1 MGVRGLTWCPLVVG
15 LLAVASLWATP
26 ATAVAQPTP
35 TTTPPPPTT
44 APPTTATTPP
54 SGPVPPPTTA
64 PSRPGVPFPPLPAPG
79 PFDVAGRIRQAVNGW
94 LRDLV
99 TRAITPAVD
108 LAARSVLATPNLAAP
123 GGRVRELWGL
133 SLGLANTGY
142 VLLVCAGG
150 VILMT
155 NETLQ
160 ARYAVKDVAPRL
172 VVGLVASNTSL
183 LLVGV
188 GTEVANA
195 LSRALLGP
203 GVDPDRAR
211 ATLKAVLVFP
221 LDDANVLLTL
231 VALVT
236 VVLALILGAS
246 YVLRVAVLVALTVA
260 GPLALAA
267 HALPQTEALARW
279 WWRGVAACLA
289 IPVAQSLALIT
300 ALRVFFHADQDRV
313 LGLGSARLVD
323 LLVAVC
329 LLWLLARIP
338 AWAVRI
344 VFTGRP
350 GTVVTVAKS
359 YVAYRLL
366 RRGLHRLP
374 P

>member
-1 MGVRGLTWCPLVVG
+1 MLGPSTRLLPVAVG
-15 LLAVASLWATP
+15 LLAAVGAWVAPTSAI
-26 ATAVAQPTP
+26 AQPTP
-35 TTTPPPPTT
+35 TTTSSPPTT
-44 APPTTATTPP
+44 TTIQPGTPAPPTT
-54 SGPVPPPTTA
+54 TA
-64 PSRPGVPFPPLPAPG
+64 SRSAVPFPPLPAPG
-79 PFDVAGRIRQAVNGW
+79 LFDVAGRIRQAVNGW

-99 TRAITPAVD
+99 ASAIDPAID

-133 SLGLANTGY
+133 SVGLANTGY
-142 VLLVCAGG
+142 VLLVTAGG
-150 VILMT
+150 VLLMT

-160 ARYAVKDVAPRL
+160 ARYTVKEVAPRL

-183 LLVGV
+183 LLVGY
-188 GTEVANA
+188 GIQLANA

-203 GVDPDRAR
+203 GVDPDHAR
-211 ATLKAVLVFP
+211 ATLKAVLIFP

-231 VALVT
+231 VALMV
-236 VVLALILGAS
+236 VVLALLLGAS

-260 GPLALAA
+260 GPLALAC

-279 WWRGVAACLA
+279 WWRGVTACLA
-289 IPVAQSLALIT
+289 VPVAQSLALIT
-300 ALRVFFHADQDRV
+300 ALRVFFHADRDQV

-338 AWAVRI
+338 AWAVRM
-344 VFTGRP
+344 VFVGRP
-350 GTVVTVAKS
+350 GTVATVAKS

-366 RRGLHRLP
+366 RRGLRRLP
-374 P
+374 

>member
-1 MGVRGLTWCPLVVG
+1 MRRSVTAVLAVAVG
-15 LLAVASLWATP
+15 LLAVSSLWLAPSP
-26 ATAVAQPTP
+26 ATAQPVPASTTSPP
-35 TTTPPPPTT
+35 TTTTTPGPPVPPTT
-44 APPTTATTPP
+44 AASP
-54 SGPVPPPTTA
+54 SG
-64 PSRPGVPFPPLPAPG
+64 GPFPSLPAPG
-79 PFDVAGRIRQAVNGW
+79 PGLFDVAGRIRAAVNGW

-99 TRAITPAVD
+99 ASAIDPAVD
-108 LAARSVLATPNLAAP
+108 LAARSVLATPNLADP

-133 SLGLANTGY
+133 SVGLANAGY

-150 VILMT
+150 VLLMT

-160 ARYAVKDVAPRL
+160 ARYTIKDVAPRL

-183 LLVGV
+183 VLVGV
-188 GTEVANA
+188 GIDLANA

-203 GVDPDRAR
+203 GVDPTQAR

-231 VALVT
+231 VAVVV

-246 YVLRVAVLVALTVA
+246 YVLRVAVLVGLTVA
-260 GPLALAA
+260 GPLALAG

-279 WWRGVAACLA
+279 WWRGITACLA

-323 LLVAVC
+323 LLVATC

-338 AWAVRI
+338 TWAVRM
-344 VFTGRP
+344 VFVGRP
-350 GTVVTVAKS
+350 GTAVTVAKS
-359 YVAYRLL
+359 FVAYRLV
-366 RRGLHRLP
+366 RRGLRRLP

>member
-1 MGVRGLTWCPLVVG
+1 MPRSVTALLAVAVG
-15 LLAVASLWATP
+15 LLAVSSLWLAP
-26 ATAVAQPTP
+26 SSAAAQPAPTSTSSP
-35 TTTPPPPTT
+35 PTTTTTPPGAPVPPTT
-44 APPTTATTPP
+44 AA
-54 SGPVPPPTTA
+54 
-64 PSRPGVPFPPLPAPG
+64 SRSGVPVAPLPGPG
-79 PFDVAGRIRQAVNGW
+79 LFDVAGRIRAAVNGW

-99 TRAITPAVD
+99 ASAIDPAVD

-123 GGRVRELWGL
+123 GGRVRELWGM
-133 SLGLANTGY
+133 SLGLANAGY
-142 VLLVCAGG
+142 ALLVCAGG
-150 VILMT
+150 VLLMT

-160 ARYAVKDVAPRL
+160 ARYTIKDVAPRL

-183 LLVGV
+183 VLVSV
-188 GTEVANA
+188 GIDLANA

-203 GVDPDRAR
+203 GVDPAQAR

-231 VALVT
+231 VALVV

-246 YVLRVAVLVALTVA
+246 YVLRVAVLVGLTVA
-260 GPLALAA
+260 GPLALAG

-279 WWRGVAACLA
+279 WWRGVTACLA

-323 LLVAVC
+323 LLVATC

-338 AWAVRI
+338 TWAVRM
-344 VFTGRP
+344 VFVGRP
-350 GTVVTVAKS
+350 GTAVTVAKS
-359 YVAYRLL
+359 YVAYRLV
-366 RRGLHRLP
+366 RRGLRRLP

>member
-1 MGVRGLTWCPLVVG
+1 VPRSVTTVLAVAVG
-15 LLAVASLWATP
+15 LLAVSSLWLASP
-26 ATAVAQPTP
+26 SATAQPAPTSTTSPP
-35 TTTPPPPTT
+35 TTTTTPRPPVPPTT
-44 APPTTATTPP
+44 AASP
-54 SGPVPPPTTA
+54 SGLPFAPPPI
-64 PSRPGVPFPPLPAPG
+64 PG
-79 PFDVAGRIRQAVNGW
+79 PGLLDVAGRIRAAVNSW

-99 TRAITPAVD
+99 ASAIDPAVD
-108 LAARSVLATPNLAAP
+108 LAARSVLATPNLTAP
-123 GGRVRELWGL
+123 GGRVRELWQM
-133 SLGLANTGY
+133 SVGLANTGY

-150 VILMT
+150 VLLMT

-160 ARYAVKDVAPRL
+160 ARYTIKDVAPRL

-188 GTEVANA
+188 GIDLANA

-203 GVDPDRAR
+203 GVDPTQAR

-231 VALVT
+231 VALV
-236 VVLALILGAS
+236 VIVLALILGAS

-260 GPLALAA
+260 GPLALAG

-279 WWRGVAACLA
+279 WWRGITACLA

-313 LGLGSARLVD
+313 LGLGAARLVD

-338 AWAVRI
+338 TWAVRM
-344 VFTGRP
+344 VFVGRP
-350 GTVVTVAKS
+350 GTAMTVAKS

>member
-1 MGVRGLTWCPLVVG
+1 V
-15 LLAVASLWATP
+15 
-26 ATAVAQPTP
+26 
-35 TTTPPPPTT
+35 
-44 APPTTATTPP
+44 
-54 SGPVPPPTTA
+54 
-64 PSRPGVPFPPLPAPG
+64 
-79 PFDVAGRIRQAVNGW
+79 
-94 LRDLV
+94 
-99 TRAITPAVD
+99 
-108 LAARSVLATPNLAAP
+108 
-123 GGRVRELWGL
+123 
-133 SLGLANTGY
+133 GLANTCY

-150 VILMT
+150 VLLMT

-160 ARYAVKDVAPRL
+160 ARYTIKDVGPRL

-183 LLVGV
+183 VLVNV
-188 GTEVANA
+188 GIDLANA

-203 GVDPDRAR
+203 GVDPAQAR

-231 VALVT
+231 VAVVV

-246 YVLRVAVLVALTVA
+246 YVLRVAVLVGLTVA
-260 GPLALAA
+260 GPLALAG

-279 WWRGVAACLA
+279 WWRGITACLA

-323 LLVAVC
+323 LLVASC

-338 AWAVRI
+338 TWAVRM
-344 VFTGRP
+344 VFVGRP
-350 GTVVTVAKS
+350 GTAVTVAKS

>member
-1 MGVRGLTWCPLVVG
+1 MPHSVTTLLPVAVG
-15 LLAVASLWATP
+15 LLAVISLWLAPSSAAAQPALTTTGSPP
-26 ATAVAQPTP
+26 AT
-35 TTTPPPPTT
+35 TTTPPAAP
-44 APPTTATTPP
+44 APPTTAA
-54 SGPVPPPTTA
+54 SG
-64 PSRPGVPFPPLPAPG
+64 SGVPFPPVPPLPG
-79 PFDVAGRIRQAVNGW
+79 PGLFDVAGRVRATVNGW

-99 TRAITPAVD
+99 ASAIDPAVD
-108 LAARSVLATPNLAAP
+108 LAARSVLATPDLAAP
-123 GGRVRELWGL
+123 GGRVRELWGM
-133 SLGLANTGY
+133 SVGLANTCY
-142 VLLVCAGG
+142 VLLVIAGG

-160 ARYAVKDVAPRL
+160 ARYTIKDVAPRL

-183 LLVGV
+183 LLVSYGIQL
-188 GTEVANA
+188 ANA

-203 GVDPDRAR
+203 GVDPDTAR
-211 ATLKAVLVFP
+211 ATLKAVLIFP

-231 VALVT
+231 VALVV
-236 VVLALILGAS
+236 VVLAVILGAS

-260 GPLALAA
+260 GPLALAC

-279 WWRGVAACLA
+279 WWRAVTACLA

-300 ALRVFFHADQDRV
+300 ALRVFFHADRDRV

-338 AWAVRI
+338 TWAVRM
-344 VFTGRP
+344 VFVGRP
-350 GTVVTVAKS
+350 GTMVTVAKS

-366 RRGLHRLP
+366 RRGLQRLP